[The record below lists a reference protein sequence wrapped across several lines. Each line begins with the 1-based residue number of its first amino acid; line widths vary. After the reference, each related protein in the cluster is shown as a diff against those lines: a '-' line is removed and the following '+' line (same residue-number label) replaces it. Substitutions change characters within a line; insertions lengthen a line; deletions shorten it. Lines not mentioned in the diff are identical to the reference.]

1 MRERVVLVPWNSL
14 ASAFILI
21 STDIFRLKESMITI
35 PQEVKQ
41 TNHMNPIRPV
51 IPSLLCGTSI
61 VTLCIMQINVII
73 QSSHQLMET
82 QPLPSLWMTK
92 CPWGQDIETHVF
104 HIYFKSCTVWSADY
118 LLCHCEDAAAV
129 HWAARLLIFWADTPA
144 NKLVVALPLCLDG
157 LYLPSNTSR
166 FLTLPLLDNLSELT
180 LVILSASHTAFILRR
195 SEVRQRCFGAF

>member
-144 NKLVVALPLCLDG
+144 NKLVVAHNALMAFISPQ
-157 LYLPSNTSR
+157 
-166 FLTLPLLDNLSELT
+166 TLPGFSLFLYWIIYQSSRLSFCLLHT
-180 LVILSASHTAFILRR
+180 LR
-195 SEVRQRCFGAF
+195 SF